1 MVNHHIGMFSENID
15 FQTQPWEVF
24 IFHFYL
30 VAIKAESQLWLQIR
44 ILCGD
49 YHPLAK
55 LDVSAPSP
63 EILT

>member
-30 VAIKAESQLWLQIR
+30 VAIKAESQ
-44 ILCGD
+44 
-49 YHPLAK
+49 P
-55 LDVSAPSP
+55 
-63 EILT
+63 